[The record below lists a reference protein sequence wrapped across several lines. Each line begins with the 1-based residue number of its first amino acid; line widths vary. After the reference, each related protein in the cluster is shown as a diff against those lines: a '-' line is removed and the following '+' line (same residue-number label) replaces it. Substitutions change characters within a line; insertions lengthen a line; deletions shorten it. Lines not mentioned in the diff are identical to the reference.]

1 MALSKEIRQEDGVVT
16 RYHRILFMSQFV
28 NSHTSIVVASYVDRE
43 SRDTLEDGMEPY
55 VRTVT
60 YETDYDPEMN
70 VESAYAYLKCL
81 EAFADSEDC

>member
-16 RYHRILFMSQFV
+16 SYHRILFMAQFV
-28 NSHTSIVVASYVDRE
+28 NSHTSVVVASYVDRQ
-43 SRDTLEDGMEPY
+43 SRDTLEEGMEPY

-70 VESAYAYLKCL
+70 VDSAYAYLKGL
-81 EAFADSEDC
+81 DAFSGSEDC

>member
-60 YETDYDPEMN
+60 YETDY